1 MFSWWL
7 TSYLDHLQIKG
18 EAMDLT
24 GSQVCAVHQ
33 LKSTTKFHHPKSHQL
48 LNKLL
53 QNSRQLPRK
62 KFLFSNQLNNSV
74 SKLVFTFKTFLSA
87 SPLCVFLFNFNLRI
101 YCKECNY
108 QDMALFFLGSTGD
121 GITQTTG
128 PLRQVQQHTDDM
140 DEDFEKI
147 FRRRPLEMTLEMSL
161 GAKMKG
167 SVTYHPALQI

>member
-1 MFSWWL
+1 
-7 TSYLDHLQIKG
+7 
-18 EAMDLT
+18 
-24 GSQVCAVHQ
+24 
-33 LKSTTKFHHPKSHQL
+33 
-48 LNKLL
+48 
-53 QNSRQLPRK
+53 
-62 KFLFSNQLNNSV
+62 
-74 SKLVFTFKTFLSA
+74 
-87 SPLCVFLFNFNLRI
+87 
-101 YCKECNY
+101 
-108 QDMALFFLGSTGD
+108 MALFFLGSTGD